1 LPRRLLLKNTRLS
14 RIGFAGVRVEY
25 GDLAICID
33 PGSEA
38 PDCQVVLCTHNHSRH
53 CGSWIQSTSKPI
65 YSPSTGYVVKPGV
78 DLNVNSVRVL
88 VRDAYNDPDL
98 YSGKPPHPRGF
109 GVGYILIPPSGLTI
123 YHTGDTSLVS
133 EVLNPG
139 LNIDV
144 LVAPVGGGSVMTPED
159 AVELVKSIKP
169 SITIPIHAEEID
181 LYYRFRDMAQ
191 PYTQVILL

>member
-1 LPRRLLLKNTRLS
+1 
-14 RIGFAGVRVEY
+14 
-25 GDLAICID
+25 
-33 PGSEA
+33 
-38 PDCQVVLCTHNHSRH
+38 
-53 CGSWIQSTSKPI
+53 
-65 YSPSTGYVVKPGV
+65 V
-78 DLNVNSVRVL
+78 DLDVNGVRVL

-98 YSGKPPHPRGF
+98 YSGKPPHPRGL

-133 EVLNPG
+133 EILNPG

-144 LVAPVGGGSVMTPED
+144 LVTPVGGGSVMTPED

-169 SITIPIHAEEID
+169 SITIPIHAEDID